1 MSTIITASELSKE
14 IWEIIE
20 NIALDYPEE
29 DRERL
34 KAVFLGGLGAYVFNG
49 PNKKNKKKGKK
60 HE

>member
-34 KAVFLGGLGAYVFNG
+34 KPVLLGGLGAYVFNG
-49 PNKKNKKKGKK
+49 PKKKNKKKGKK

>member
-34 KAVFLGGLGAYVFNG
+34 KAVLLGGLGAYVFNG
-49 PNKKNKKKGKK
+49 TEKKKKK
-60 HE
+60 KVEE

>member
-34 KAVFLGGLGAYVFNG
+34 KAVLLGGLGAYVFNG
-49 PNKKNKKKGKK
+49 PKKKKKRGKK

>member
-49 PNKKNKKKGKK
+49 PEKKKKKKG
-60 HE
+60 EEA

>member
-20 NIALDYPEE
+20 NIALEYPEE

-34 KAVFLGGLGAYVFNG
+34 KGVFLCGLGAYMFNG
-49 PNKKNKKKGKK
+49 QEKKKKKKGGIND
-60 HE
+60 